1 MFLLVQLPRS
11 LHAAPNYKLHPTFT
25 VETLDDEN
33 GDDGF
38 FKNGCNGFKGWI
50 YRTSAIGNLLDFMV
64 GTVSFRK
71 LKVYVNTTTMVD
83 VNVDINVNV
92 DMSVNMTDTT
102 NMGDQTSM
110 MGMQESVMVDA
121 SYTEVS
127 TANAM
132 VLKRDFY
139 E

>member
-1 MFLLVQLPRS
+1 
-11 LHAAPNYKLHPTFT
+11 
-25 VETLDDEN
+25 
-33 GDDGF
+33 
-38 FKNGCNGFKGWI
+38 
-50 YRTSAIGNLLDFMV
+50 
-64 GTVSFRK
+64 
-71 LKVYVNTTTMVD
+71 MVD